1 MEEKKQPPPISGDL
15 VDRGGH
21 LRIAKD
27 FAQNPG
33 QNPKLRGKYMFLNFK
48 KLTDD
53 TSDVFINV
61 VTCLIFIFE
70 TKTRTFSRCKLNVFK
85 F

>member
-15 VDRGGH
+15 VDRGGGH

-48 KLTDD
+48 NSRTIHLT
-53 TSDVFINV
+53 F
-61 VTCLIFIFE
+61 L
-70 TKTRTFSRCKLNVFK
+70 LMW
-85 F
+85 